1 MQTIIVQS
9 NIHNIWLAGDLNA
22 DFSRN
27 TRFTRL
33 VHDYLAEI
41 GLTLLWENADQ
52 LENVS
57 KPSYTYM
64 STTTGRAC
72 FSTIDHFACSL
83 RLFPLISEA
92 GAIHSGENTSN
103 HSAIYAKL
111 NIGAIDIS
119 EEKIAA
125 SKHIDW
131 SVATEDAKTEYHRR
145 LTEQLDYF
153 DTPDCALCTD
163 VHCSAHEHDME
174 QYTMGILET
183 IQAVARETLPVKG
196 GGDTSKY
203 RKCTP
208 GWSEFVQPYLEESR
222 F

>member
-1 MQTIIVQS
+1 
-9 NIHNIWLAGDLNA
+9 
-22 DFSRN
+22 
-27 TRFTRL
+27 
-33 VHDYLAEI
+33 
-41 GLTLLWENADQ
+41 
-52 LENVS
+52 
-57 KPSYTYM
+57 M
-64 STTTGRAC
+64 STTTGTAC
-72 FSTIDHFACSL
+72 FATIDHFACSL

-92 GAIHSGENTSN
+92 GVIHSGKNTSN

-153 DTPDCALCTD
+153 DTPDCALCT
-163 VHCSAHEHDME
+163 AHEHDME
-174 QYTMGILET
+174 QYTMGILEI

-196 GGDTSKY
+196 GIQLAGLMLGT
-203 RKCTP
+203 CMNP
-208 GWSEFVQPYLEESR
+208 
-222 F
+222 